1 MKIAV
6 HFLVVALGTCVA
18 EIKASARILLR
29 DSWGFPV
36 LKRAL
41 TSAFVIGA
49 ALASLPGLAFAG
61 QFVVYPQYPVQY
73 VGPDSSV
80 RLEVKPKEAEVFVDG
95 YYAGIV
101 DDFDGTF
108 QRLRLPPGQHEI
120 TIYLSG
126 YHTVRQHI
134 FLTPD
139 NTFKLKY
146 DMEKLGPDDQPEPRP
161 VPPPAPPQ
169 MSQSPQQGSPYP
181 QYPQSG
187 RPGRHQQPQQVPPQ
201 TQDPRGSLPPAG
213 QPPTGTLAIR
223 VQPLDA
229 ELLVDGQRWQGP
241 QQNDSL
247 LIELPEGRH
256 TIEVR
261 RSGYRTYVTEVD
273 VHPADTTSVN
283 ISLRSQG
290 DR

>member
-1 MKIAV
+1 V
-6 HFLVVALGTCVA
+6 PRGSVPQPVNVQPVVISLPYYGGF
-18 EIKASARILLR
+18 SP
-29 DSWGFPV
+29 WGF
-36 LKRAL
+36 A
-41 TSAFVIGA
+41 
-49 ALASLPGLAFAG
+49 GLGFG
-61 QFVVYPQYPVQY
+61 SYYGGLYDPFGPWYSGYYGSYGYPYGSTYPV
-73 VGPDSSV
+73 SSSTFGFDGAL
-80 RLEVKPKEAEVFVDG
+80 RLKVKPRTAQVYVDG

-134 FLTPD
+134 FTTPD

-161 VPPPAPPQ
+161 VPPPTPQQMGPP
-169 MSQSPQQGSPYP
+169 PQQGSPYP
-181 QYPQSG
+181 QNPSG
-187 RPGRHQQPQQVPPQ
+187 RSGRHQPQQPPQ
-201 TQDPRGSLPPAG
+201 TQDPRGTPPPAG
-213 QPPTGTLAIR
+213 QPAFGTLAIR

-229 ELLVDGQRWQGP
+229 DLLVDGQRWQGP

-256 TIEVR
+256 TLEVR
-261 RSGYRTYVTEVD
+261 KAGFRTYVTEAD
-273 VHPADTTSVN
+273 IHPGETTSVN
-283 ISLRSQG
+283 ISLRSQE